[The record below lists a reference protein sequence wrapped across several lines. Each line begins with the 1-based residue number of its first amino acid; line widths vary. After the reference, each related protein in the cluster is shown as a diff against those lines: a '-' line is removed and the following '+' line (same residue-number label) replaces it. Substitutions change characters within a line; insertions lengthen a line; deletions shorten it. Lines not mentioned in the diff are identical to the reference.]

1 MIFEIISE
9 EASYMLITKTLNM
22 IKAFPDYSEEM
33 TVESA
38 SGLSVKDWCAQNN
51 LSTKSFY
58 YRRRQVQS
66 MILDSA
72 EESRFT
78 ELVMPELSKSNTD
91 PRPILS
97 AGMAFTPQL
106 MISTG
111 DLMFGV
117 SQDTPRQLLTDVLQ
131 VIRNA

>member
-1 MIFEIISE
+1 MYTSLTVRNMRRQSW
-9 EASYMLITKTLNM
+9 ALMLR
-22 IKAFPDYSEEM
+22 EQ
-33 TVESA
+33 SA
-38 SGLSVKDWCAQNN
+38 SGLSVKDWCEQNN

-66 MILDSA
+66 MLLDSA

-78 ELVMPELSKSNTD
+78 ELAMPEPLVPNTD
-91 PRPILS
+91 LKPNTS

-106 MISTG
+106 MISAG
-111 DLMFGV
+111 DLMIGV
-117 SQDTPRQLLTDVLQ
+117 SQDTPGQLLADVLQ

>member
-1 MIFEIISE
+1 MRRQSW
-9 EASYMLITKTLNM
+9 ALMLQ
-22 IKAFPDYSEEM
+22 EQ
-33 TVESA
+33 SA

-78 ELVMPELSKSNTD
+78 ELVMPEPSESNTD
-91 PRPILS
+91 PRPTLS
-97 AGMAFTPQL
+97 AGMVFTPQL

-111 DLMFGV
+111 DLMIGV